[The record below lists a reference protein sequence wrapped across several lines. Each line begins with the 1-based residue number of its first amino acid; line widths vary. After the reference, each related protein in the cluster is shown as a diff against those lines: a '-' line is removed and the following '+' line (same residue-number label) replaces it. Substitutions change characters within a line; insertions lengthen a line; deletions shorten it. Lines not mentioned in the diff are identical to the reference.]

1 MQTVK
6 RLYLYG
12 VLGVALALLLW
23 GLTDLLRFALD
34 QVAGAVGTSPALDG
48 RFAGEELSR
57 AVALV
62 IVAGSIFTV
71 HLALVRQGL
80 RGLTGAVADERASV
94 ARSTYFFL
102 ALAGT
107 GAVLGLALID
117 LVEGLITTVGFGA
130 RGWQPVAPL
139 ASITVFGV
147 AWSLHLRFRR
157 HDLRSLPQRLAGDWL
172 TRAYLYGTLLV
183 TLLIATIETGEVLV
197 ASARWVLDLRPAWV
211 SDDWWQ
217 ESISG
222 PLAATIV
229 ASGAWLSHWLLGTR
243 LLQAPDPMGVAQ
255 RGSLTRR
262 GYFLTLVLVSTSA
275 VLMLA
280 TLALRHVLAE
290 MEGAWRSTEGS
301 TLLEDIG
308 GPLLM
313 ALPFVLAWW
322 WHQRR
327 VVHEA
332 LAMGGVVLAR
342 SVGRVARLVVAIV
355 GLAGLSAGL
364 AWQLRQLLDALG
376 SSARGSVFSEPGF
389 GVIES
394 AALAL
399 AIAGFLLWLPT
410 WMLLQRDCVAHRLEA
425 ATDTARRAYLMLVL
439 GTAVVAAMGSL
450 AYLVWQAA
458 RSMLDTGATADISW
472 AVSILSAA
480 TLVLVY
486 HLWQLRADLR
496 LALVKPETLPEPEAA
511 PYAHELEAAPYA
523 HETIE
528 ITAPVGSDFRV
539 LNAAIRSE
547 LPDGYQLRVLSHRP

>member
-34 QVAGAVGTSPALDG
+34 QVARAVGTSPALGG

-62 IVAGSIFTV
+62 MVAGSIFSV
-71 HLALVRQGL
+71 HLALIRQGL

-107 GAVLGLALID
+107 GTVLGLALID
-117 LVEGLITTVGFGA
+117 LVEGFITTVGFGE

-147 AWSLHLRFRR
+147 AWSLHLRVRR
-157 HDLRSLPQRLAGDWL
+157 HDLWSLPQRFAGDWL

-197 ASARWVLDLRPAWV
+197 VSARWVLDLRPAWV

-243 LLQAPDPMGVAQ
+243 LLQAPDPMGAAQ

-262 GYFLTLVLVSTSA
+262 GYFLTLLLVSASA
-275 VLMLA
+275 VLLLA

-290 MEGAWRSTEGS
+290 MEGTWRSTEGS

-327 VVHEA
+327 VIQEA

-355 GLAGLSAGL
+355 GLAGLSAGM

-399 AIAGFLLWLPT
+399 AIVGFLLWLPT
-410 WMLLQRDCVAHRLEA
+410 WMLLQRDCDAHRLEA

-439 GTAVVAAMGSL
+439 GAAVVAAMGSL
-450 AYLVWQAA
+450 AYLIWQAA
-458 RSMLDTGATADISW
+458 RSLLDTGGTADVSW
-472 AVSILSAA
+472 AVSILSVA

-496 LALVKPETLPEPEAA
+496 LALVEPERLPEPEAA